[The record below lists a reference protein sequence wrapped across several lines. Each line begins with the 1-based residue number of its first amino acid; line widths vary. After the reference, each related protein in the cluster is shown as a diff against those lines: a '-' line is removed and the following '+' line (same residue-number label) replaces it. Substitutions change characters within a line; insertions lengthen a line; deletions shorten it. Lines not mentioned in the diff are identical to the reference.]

1 MRDYSIFYAREI
13 QNWYSMDIFNIQ
25 KLEVKNNVP
34 DPIRKAT
41 EKGFAKVFTEQ
52 SLLMLKV
59 LAKSQNNRDRIWA

>member
-1 MRDYSIFYAREI
+1 
-13 QNWYSMDIFNIQ
+13 MDIFNIQ